1 MQHKCMIVTFSEY
14 IWLSTRILKHT
25 KIIICN
31 VLLV

>member
-1 MQHKCMIVTFSEY
+1 MYDCLYYKD
-14 IWLSTRILKHT
+14 IWLISSLLKHT